1 MTDTI
6 VVIGGGHAAA
16 ALCGALAE
24 EGLAGRTVMFS
35 GESHLPYERPLLS
48 KAFLADPDLQ
58 PQTLSQATRF
68 ADSGLDVKLGQRIVQ
83 LDRVRRLVV
92 TADGSHVPYGRVVL
106 ALGATSRPLP
116 GLPGNL
122 DNVQS
127 LRSVEDAVRLRAA
140 LSKGGP
146 VTIVGAGFIGLEVA
160 ATARQ
165 LGCEV
170 TVLEVGPR
178 ILGRAVSATMAEHVR
193 QRHAANGIRIRTG
206 VRLGRACTKGR
217 VLTDI
222 EVDGNM
228 EPVELLLVGIGAVP
242 TIALAAEAGILCD
255 DGILVDAAMRTS
267 DSDILAIG
275 DCARY
280 DCGRYGHSL
289 RLESVQSA
297 NDQAS
302 AAAATLAGR
311 PGGSYGALPWF
322 WSDQGDLRLQMTGL
336 FSMETDERVRPGK
349 APGTFSIFHF
359 LQGDLRFVESLNASS
374 DHVIAKKLIANGKVI
389 EPDKVGD
396 LTVPLKAFL

>member
-1 MTDTI
+1 
-6 VVIGGGHAAA
+6 
-16 ALCGALAE
+16 
-24 EGLAGRTVMFS
+24 
-35 GESHLPYERPLLS
+35 
-48 KAFLADPDLQ
+48 
-58 PQTLSQATRF
+58 
-68 ADSGLDVKLGQRIVQ
+68 
-83 LDRVRRLVV
+83 
-92 TADGSHVPYGRVVL
+92 
-106 ALGATSRPLP
+106 
-116 GLPGNL
+116 
-122 DNVQS
+122 
-127 LRSVEDAVRLRAA
+127 
-140 LSKGGP
+140 
-146 VTIVGAGFIGLEVA
+146 
-160 ATARQ
+160 
-165 LGCEV
+165 
-170 TVLEVGPR
+170 
-178 ILGRAVSATMAEHVR
+178 
-193 QRHAANGIRIRTG
+193 
-206 VRLGRACTKGR
+206 
-217 VLTDI
+217 
-222 EVDGNM
+222 M